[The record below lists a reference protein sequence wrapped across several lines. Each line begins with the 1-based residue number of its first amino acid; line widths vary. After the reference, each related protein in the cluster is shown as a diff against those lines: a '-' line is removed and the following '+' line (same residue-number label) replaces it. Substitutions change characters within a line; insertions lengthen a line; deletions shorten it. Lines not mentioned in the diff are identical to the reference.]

1 MSSDSARCLM
11 AFPRLSPLLAG
22 SILLFL
28 PTRPAAASD
37 PVWADQAVTEDACRK
52 DDLEA
57 AKKELHDK
65 MLFEVKQYLA
75 SRETG
80 MARITNCREIAESLI
95 RSNPCGIETRVT
107 FRCTIGDAF
116 VPWER
121 DVKVD
126 AHGSTDRNGTAFLTV
141 VSYVSKLDETE
152 PKLTKDGPEH
162 WRSQPLEPARE
173 RRGRLSDCHVDFASP
188 LGWQIDVRESSQEC
202 RIQLRPGNWKEKV
215 RASEIDLPDFP
226 LEIRLSR
233 KSFLKAA
240 EEAGF
245 AWRQGRWIAYGR
257 QGMETGAAEI
267 RGDTWVGLQAS
278 PNFGEHY
285 KRGGY
290 AGLGD
295 ADRVLIQARDGRI
308 AFIDGSGA
316 VHESFVNIVQT
327 FRFIEESPKL
337 K

>member
-1 MSSDSARCLM
+1 MSGYSVRSLIR
-11 AFPRLSPLLAG
+11 FRLSPFWAG
-22 SILLFL
+22 AILLFL
-28 PTRPAAASD
+28 LARLAAAFD
-37 PVWADQAVTEDACRK
+37 HALADQAVTEDTCRK
-52 DDLEA
+52 DELEA

-65 MLFEVKQYLA
+65 MLSEVKQYLA

-80 MARITNCREIAESLI
+80 RAPTTNCREIAQNPI

-121 DVKVD
+121 EVKID
-126 AHGSTDRNGTAFLTV
+126 AQGSTDRNGTAFFTV

-152 PKLTKDGPEH
+152 PKLGKDGREH
-162 WRSQPLEPARE
+162 WRSQPLEAARE
-173 RRGRLSDCHVDFASP
+173 RRGRLADCHADFALPS
-188 LGWQIDVRESSQEC
+188 GWQIDVRESSQEC
-202 RIQLRPGNWKEKV
+202 RIRLRPGNWKEEL
-215 RASEIDLPDFP
+215 RASEIDVPDFP
-226 LEIRLSR
+226 LEVRLSR
-233 KSFLKAA
+233 RSFLQAA

-257 QGMETGAAEI
+257 QGMETGAVEI

-278 PNFGEHY
+278 PSVGEHY

-295 ADRVLIQARDGRI
+295 ADRVLIQAKDGRI

-316 VHESFVNIVQT
+316 VHVSLVNIVET
-327 FRFIEESPKL
+327 FRFIEESPKP